1 MWRGTKGSK
10 LHKELIVQSSHS
22 CAVGLCCGGC
32 EEFLLS
38 LTCKSKW
45 TPCENS
51 WRRLNTDIPLAESTG
66 AAGFEA
72 QGM

>member
-1 MWRGTKGSK
+1 MLWGF
-10 LHKELIVQSSHS
+10 
-22 CAVGLCCGGC
+22 AVGGAKNSCFDLHVKANGH
-32 EEFLLS
+32 
-38 LTCKSKW
+38 
-45 TPCENS
+45 PENS